1 MFDIVNSSLVFWE
14 VATLAVVAF
23 LIVFL
28 VLAVRFL
35 VRANRDGGSGSRGIL
50 DERYASGEIDRGE
63 YEQKRWDLGGACQG
77 NLKAPRTPCNGRA
90 A

>member
-1 MFDIVNSSLVFWE
+1 MRDGVFDIVNSSLVFWE

-23 LIVFL
+23 LIAFL

-35 VRANRDGGSGSRGIL
+35 VRANRDGESGARGIL

-63 YEQKRWDLGGACQG
+63 YERKRRDLGGRLPG
-77 NLKAPRTPCNGRA
+77 
-90 A
+90 